1 MSGPPIFSTVPN
13 HGHDGHNQVC
23 EHSDSGRR
31 DDERVWG
38 VGPADLE
45 QGGLL
50 EIESLSEE
58 LKTNISKQ
66 AETNI

>member
-38 VGPADLE
+38 VGPANLE
-45 QGGLL
+45 QGGHCTKIQ
-50 EIESLSEE
+50 IESLSEE

-66 AETNI
+66 Y